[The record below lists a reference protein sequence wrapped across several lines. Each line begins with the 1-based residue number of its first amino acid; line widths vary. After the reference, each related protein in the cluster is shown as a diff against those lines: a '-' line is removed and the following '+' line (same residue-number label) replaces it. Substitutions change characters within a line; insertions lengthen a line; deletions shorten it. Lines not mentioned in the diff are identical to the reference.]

1 MPVKESGN
9 EKDLNVIFIKVMPE
23 FQSIYHLSDISYI
36 KTKKCNGLFGRRLNE
51 WVQVNLLII
60 SYMHFV

>member
-23 FQSIYHLSDISYI
+23 FQSIYHLSDILYI

-60 SYMHFV
+60 SYMHIV

>member
-23 FQSIYHLSDISYI
+23 FQSIYHLSDILPLR
-36 KTKKCNGLFGRRLNE
+36 TKKYPALFADGLHKCL
-51 WVQVNLLII
+51 
-60 SYMHFV
+60 